1 MIDSLHT
8 WLNVACVLTIAGVA
22 VWASVLRCT
31 TWFEE

>member
-1 MIDSLHT
+1 MIDHLHT

-22 VWASVLRCT
+22 VWASVLRYT